1 MAVQAVDDTAIK
13 DTAGSV
19 LLYGVPIGHS
29 VRVYGTFRLD
39 ADLAEFMD
47 EQDAS

>member
-1 MAVQAVDDTAIK
+1 MAVQAIDDTAIE

-19 LLYGVPIGHS
+19 LLDGVFIGHS
-29 VRVYGTFRLD
+29 VRVYGTPRLD

-47 EQDAS
+47 KWGA